1 MRYDNRNVGTAYGC
15 WAKIPLE
22 ELNQDSVIYSF
33 GAGEDICHEFILSGQ
48 TNSEIHIFDPT
59 PRAKIHYDHCVKVLN
74 TQKIGEYNPSFGGG
88 DANYEKYIKDSMA
101 NGEKLFF
108 HSYGIYDEDKEIDFY
123 YPSNRN
129 HVSLSIDNLQRTKD
143 KILLTVKTIDT
154 IMKTLG
160 HDTVDLVKM
169 NIEGAEVASL
179 LYMLEKTEI
188 RPKLISVK
196 FELIRD
202 KRNPETEEKMTRLWT
217 GLSKDYGIIYEDRP
231 RFNYTFARN

>member
-1 MRYDNRNVGTAYGC
+1 
-15 WAKIPLE
+15 
-22 ELNQDSVIYSF
+22 
-33 GAGEDICHEFILSGQ
+33 
-48 TNSEIHIFDPT
+48 
-59 PRAKIHYDHCVKVLN
+59 
-74 TQKIGEYNPSFGGG
+74 
-88 DANYEKYIKDSMA
+88 
-101 NGEKLFF
+101 
-108 HSYGIYDEDKEIDFY
+108 
-123 YPSNRN
+123 
-129 HVSLSIDNLQRTKD
+129 
-143 KILLTVKTIDT
+143 
-154 IMKTLG
+154 MKTLG

-202 KRNPETEEKMTRLWT
+202 KRNSETEEKMTKLWA